1 MHHYQHSKI
10 SSIHKFIFKMQ
21 EILGFYELTLILLA
35 FLNFY
40 KDAKNRFIWSVYF
53 WDTVNFRVPWPDK
66 PHPFLTMPTQKFF
79 DQLLIFVNLYQHAKK
94 QFFHLFVLEIQSILE
109 SRDQITHTN
118 FWLCLTKTFL
128 TNF

>member
-21 EILGFYELTLILLA
+21 EILGFYELTIILLA

-79 DQLLIFVNLYQHAKK
+79 DQLLIFVNLHQHAKK
-94 QFFHLFVLEIQSILE
+94 QFFHLFILEIQSILE
-109 SRDQITHTN
+109 SRDQIAHTN

>member
-21 EILGFYELTLILLA
+21 EILGFYELTIILLA

-94 QFFHLFVLEIQSILE
+94 QFFHLFILEIQSILE
-109 SRDQITHTN
+109 SRDQIAHTN

>member
-21 EILGFYELTLILLA
+21 EILGFYELTILLA

-94 QFFHLFVLEIQSILE
+94 QFFHLFILEIQSILE
-109 SRDQITHTN
+109 SRDQIAHTN

>member
-10 SSIHKFIFKMQ
+10 SSIHNFIFKMQ
-21 EILGFYELTLILLA
+21 EILGFYELTIILLA

-94 QFFHLFVLEIQSILE
+94 QFFHLFILEIQSILE
-109 SRDQITHTN
+109 SRDQIAHTN

>member
-94 QFFHLFVLEIQSILE
+94 QFFHLFILEIQSILE

>member
-21 EILGFYELTLILLA
+21 EILGFYELTIILLA

-94 QFFHLFVLEIQSILE
+94 QFFDLFILEIQSILE
-109 SRDQITHTN
+109 SRDQIAQTN

>member
-21 EILGFYELTLILLA
+21 EILGFYELTIILLA

>member
-10 SSIHKFIFKMQ
+10 CSIHKFIFKMQ
-21 EILGFYELTLILLA
+21 EILGFYELTIILLA

-94 QFFHLFVLEIQSILE
+94 QFFHLFILEIQSILE
-109 SRDQITHTN
+109 SRDQIAHTN

>member
-21 EILGFYELTLILLA
+21 EILGFYELTIILLA

-94 QFFHLFVLEIQSILE
+94 QFFHLFILEIQSILE